1 MVVTQC
7 DISICLAGEVHKNNN
22 KKKKKKKKKGKEYQH
37 HYIPRMTEE
46 REQSV

>member
-22 KKKKKKKKKGKEYQH
+22 KKKKKKKKGKEYQH